1 LQARS
6 RLLRLVDLWRLPF
19 RRNRL
24 RRLFSPPAFARLNAG
39 LRRVSSRPL
48 RSKIAA
54 FRRSCADAPALRV
67 RRPGARHGRSAV

>member
-24 RRLFSPPAFARLNAG
+24 RRLFSPPAFARL
-39 LRRVSSRPL
+39 
-48 RSKIAA
+48 
-54 FRRSCADAPALRV
+54 
-67 RRPGARHGRSAV
+67 